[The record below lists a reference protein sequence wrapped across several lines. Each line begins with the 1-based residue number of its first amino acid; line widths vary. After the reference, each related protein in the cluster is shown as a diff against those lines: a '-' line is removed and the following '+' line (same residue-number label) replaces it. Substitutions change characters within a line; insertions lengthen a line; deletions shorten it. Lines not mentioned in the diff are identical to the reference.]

1 LQSELGRDDASP
13 FTDRDAISVGLKHGD
28 IYIGTSGWSYK
39 GWAETFYPSELP
51 VSRHLT
57 FYSTKFPTVEIN
69 SSFYRLPTEK
79 AFDDWSR
86 TVPSGFLYSVKG
98 SRAVTHFK
106 RLRPGAKSL
115 DLLLNRSKLLG
126 KHLGPMLWQLPGT
139 LKKDLPRLEAF
150 LRTLNRRIYH
160 AIEFRDPS
168 WVDKEVFEILR
179 KYRVAN
185 VALSSK
191 AMPSCFELTASFVY
205 VRFHGLEGGASH
217 DYSDDE
223 LRPWATFLKDC
234 AGRGVK
240 GFAYFNNDL
249 NTRAPLNAR
258 RLMDLV
264 GSAAR
269 SPS

>member
-1 LQSELGRDDASP
+1 MR
-13 FTDRDAISVGLKHGD
+13 LKQGD

-39 GWAETFYPSELP
+39 GWAKTFYPSELP
-51 VSRHLT
+51 ANRHLT
-57 FYSTKFPTVEIN
+57 FYSSKFPTVEIN

-86 TVPSGFLYSVKG
+86 TAPSGFLYSVKG

-106 RLRPGAKSL
+106 RLLPGAKSL

-126 KHLGPMLWQLPGT
+126 KHLGPVLWQLPGT

-150 LRTLNRRIYH
+150 LRALNRRIHH
-160 AIEFRDPS
+160 AIEFRDRS
-168 WVDKEVFEILR
+168 WIDQEVFETLR

-217 DYSDDE
+217 DYTDQE
-223 LRPWATFLKDC
+223 LRPWAEFLRDC

-264 GSAAR
+264 GSAAW